1 MLIFTGLTKK
11 KNKLGMAYCIGENT
25 ANSKHFER
33 QFRFEIL
40 KCGKG
45 VESNLFACNST
56 SVRDN

>member
-1 MLIFTGLTKK
+1 
-11 KNKLGMAYCIGENT
+11 MAYCIGENT